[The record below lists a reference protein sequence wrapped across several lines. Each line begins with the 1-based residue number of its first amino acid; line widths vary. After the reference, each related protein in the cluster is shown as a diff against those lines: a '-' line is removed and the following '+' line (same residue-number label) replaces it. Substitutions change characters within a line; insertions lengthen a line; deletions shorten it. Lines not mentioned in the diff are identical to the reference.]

1 MRNILVLGGSGA
13 IGGAICERLG
23 KDAMVYSASSNDVDL
38 SNPESVQEFIESTRH
53 VNFDT
58 VIHSA
63 GLNVVGNFEY
73 SEQSDIKKSVEA
85 NLLGF
90 LPIVDHCIPYWQ
102 KTGIGRLVIISSLYS
117 QFARRGRL
125 PYVISK
131 HGLLGVVKTLS
142 IEFAPWCLVNAVAPG
157 YIDTSMTRK
166 NNPPNIIEEIES
178 NIPMGK
184 LGNPDQVARAVE
196 FLASGD
202 NTYITGQEIIVDGGY
217 SAGGFQ

>member
-23 KDAMVYSASSNDVDL
+23 KDAMVFSASSKDVDL
-38 SNPESVQEFIESTRH
+38 SNPESVQEFIESTNH

-90 LPIVDHCIPYWQ
+90 LPIVDHCIPHWQ
-102 KTGIGRLVIISSLYS
+102 KTGTGRLVIISSLYS

-157 YIDTSMTRK
+157 YIDTPMTRK

-196 FLASGD
+196 FLASED

>member
-13 IGGAICERLG
+13 IGSAIAERLE
-23 KDAMVYSASSNDVDL
+23 KDAMVFSASSKDVDL
-38 SNPESVQEFIESTRH
+38 SNPESVQEFIQSTDH
-53 VNFDT
+53 VQFDT

-102 KTGIGRLVIISSLYS
+102 KTGTGRLVIISSLYS

-125 PYVISK
+125 PYVIAK
-131 HGLLGVVKTLS
+131 HGLLGTVKTLS

-157 YIDTSMTRK
+157 YIDTPMTRK
-166 NNPPNIIEEIES
+166 NNPENIIAEIES

-184 LGNPDQVARAVE
+184 LGHPTQVARAVE
-196 FLASGD
+196 FLASGN

>member
-1 MRNILVLGGSGA
+1 MRNILILGGSGA
-13 IGGAICERLG
+13 IGCAIGERLR
-23 KDAMVYSASSNDVDL
+23 KDAMVYSASSKDVDL
-38 SNPESVQEFIESTRH
+38 SNPESVEEFIESTSH

-73 SEQSDIKKSVEA
+73 SEQSNIKKSVEA

-102 KTGIGRLVIISSLYS
+102 KTGTGRLVIISCLYS

-131 HGLLGVVKTLS
+131 HGLLGAVKTLS

-157 YIDTSMTRK
+157 YIDTPMTRK

-196 FLASGD
+196 FLASED